1 MSSTLYTNKISFFI
15 VFSLFVLFLTLYA
28 TKKGS
33 NNAPKVYNVVMSVV
47 PEPYFYSNGTIT
59 WNTAEK
65 NTIPYVLVFG
75 ATLYDLEFTST
86 GQEHQATFKLT
97 VESTVTGNNNCSLS
111 LAVIGENGMLAIAG
125 DNSQLTQ
132 AITGISCILGNA
144 KLLLEDGSY
153 KQVDQL
159 QVGDKLAQMY
169 SHHAHGYDSLTIT
182 EVVKTFIK
190 DYKNN
195 ILDDSRLFISEDGK
209 LVLTFWHKIL
219 FDGKYILPIHHPAFK
234 ETFMDNDFTVYNFKL
249 NKPGVFVTES
259 EYVLESLS

>member
-1 MSSTLYTNKISFFI
+1 MSATINKISFFL
-15 VFSLFVLFLTLYA
+15 VFSLFVLFLTLYV
-28 TKKGS
+28 TKKS
-33 NNAPKVYNVVMSVV
+33 SRNAPVLYNVVMSAPYS
-47 PEPYFYSNGTIT
+47 PEYSNGTIT
-59 WNTAEK
+59 WNTSDK

-75 ATLYDLEFTST
+75 ATVFDLEISST
-86 GQEHQATFKLT
+86 GQAYQATFKLT
-97 VESTVTGNNNCSLS
+97 VQSSITGNNNCSLS

-132 AITGISCILGNA
+132 TITGISCILGNA

-153 KQVDQL
+153 KRVDQL
-159 QVGDKLAQMY
+159 EIGDKLAQMY

-182 EVVKTFIK
+182 EVVKTSIN

-195 ILDDSRLFISEDGK
+195 ILDDSRLFMSEDGK

-234 ETFMDNDFTVYNFKL
+234 ETFMDNAFTVYNFKL